1 MSNWKQFSDQY
12 GWSADCT
19 PNSELIT
26 TDKIRLVGSIFNGS
40 TFDTNFWTKGTLVN
54 GTVAQTGS
62 EMIVT
67 SGGAAADYAGFY
79 SVRRANWITGTS
91 NKFRCQMRL
100 EAAADADLVR
110 RWGVGWASTLTAT
123 AMTDGAW
130 FLLEGTA
137 LSIVTAAN
145 DSTPT
150 ETTVASANFNG
161 TYTAPTWTNN
171 NTFEILYTLGKVYFL
186 INNVLIHTQTYAT
199 THWTY
204 NTTSFHCFADAN
216 TIGDGST
223 AKTMT
228 FRMMN
233 ICRLGAAYSAKQYF
247 HGTAAADT
255 ILKYGGGLLHGV
267 IFNNSKSGTLMSIY
281 DNLSGTANTIAVV
294 GDISATIAP
303 CAVQFD
309 LPFQVGLR
317 IVTTGTWDYT
327 LVYE

>member
-67 SGGAAADYAGFY
+67 SGAAAADYAGFY

-100 EAAADADLVR
+100 EAAADNDLVR
-110 RWGVGWASTLTAT
+110 RWGIGFASTITSTAI
-123 AMTDGAW
+123 TDGAC
-130 FLLEGTA
+130 FKLTGTT
-137 LSIVTAAN
+137 LSLCTYANSVNAAQ
-145 DSTPT
+145 DIAI
-150 ETTVASANFNG
+150 ENFNG
-161 TYTAPTWTNN
+161 TYTAPTFTNN
-171 NTFEILYTLGKVYFL
+171 NTYEILYTLGKVYFL
-186 INNVLIHTQTYAT
+186 INNVIIHTQTYAT
-199 THWTY
+199 TYWTY
-204 NTTSFHCFADAN
+204 NTTSFHIFADAK
-216 TIGDGST
+216 TGGDGST

-233 ICRLGAAYSAKQYF
+233 ICRLGSIITNPQFF
-247 HGTAAADT
+247 HGTTAADT
-255 ILKYGGGLLHGV
+255 ILKYGGGKLHGL
-267 IFNNSKSGTLMSIY
+267 ILNNSKSGTLISIY

-294 GDISATIAP
+294 GDVSTTIAP

-327 LVYE
+327 IVYE